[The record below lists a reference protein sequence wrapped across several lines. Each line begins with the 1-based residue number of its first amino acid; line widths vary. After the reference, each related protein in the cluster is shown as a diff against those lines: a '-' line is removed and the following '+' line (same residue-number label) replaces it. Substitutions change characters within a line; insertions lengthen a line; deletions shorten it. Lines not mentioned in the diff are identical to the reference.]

1 MEKQIK
7 IETLIP
13 FGPVILRTTI
23 PSYVVDNLNEHCDE
37 ILADPQKLKDY
48 DYSGQLAGN
57 VKKEFKLSKKFIQKE
72 ENFNN
77 ILRTLAARMLAVDL
91 RGS

>member
-37 ILADPQKLKDY
+37 STCRPTEIERL
-48 DYSGQLAGN
+48 
-57 VKKEFKLSKKFIQKE
+57 
-72 ENFNN
+72 
-77 ILRTLAARMLAVDL
+77 
-91 RGS
+91 